1 MPKYTCNSC
10 GGTYSDTGRDGS
22 VYFHACPPEKVT
34 TPAVFN
40 QGPLITAAVI
50 VGGVTVTPA
59 VYGPPVQVSAEVRT
73 PMANPRNENMRP
85 DLVYLEGK
93 PMIVARD
100 PTDATRR
107 NYTPAETFILAEG
120 AGRTLVSA

>member
-1 MPKYTCNSC
+1 MPTYQCVSC
-10 GGTYSDTGRDGS
+10 GGVYDSVQRDGS
-22 VYFHACPPEKVT
+22 IYFHACPPEKVT

-40 QGPLITAAVI
+40 QGPLVSAAV
-50 VGGVTVTPA
+50 VVAGVTVTPA
-59 VYGPPVQVSAEVRT
+59 VFGPPVKVDDEVRT
-73 PMANPRNENMRP
+73 PTANPRNENMRP

-107 NYTPAETFILAEG
+107 TYTPATSLIIAEG